1 MRNIII
7 NSIQEADD
15 TPPFPCI
22 HCVKSKISLM
32 LLTKYNVNS
41 VNQSLVIFV
50 KIEYFQQYS
59 N

>member
-15 TPPFPCI
+15 TPLYPCI

-32 LLTKYNVNS
+32 ISLNLNVNS
-41 VNQSLVIFV
+41 VNKSNVIFV
-50 KIEYFQQYS
+50 KIEYLQRS
-59 N
+59 GI